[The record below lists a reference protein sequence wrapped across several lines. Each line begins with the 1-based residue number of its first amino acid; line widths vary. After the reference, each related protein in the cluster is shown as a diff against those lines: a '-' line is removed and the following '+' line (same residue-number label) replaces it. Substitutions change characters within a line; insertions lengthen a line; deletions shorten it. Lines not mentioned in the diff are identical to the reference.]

1 MRNFVRI
8 SAIASAVLGLALSAR
23 AQEGPSRADF
33 ECLKLANSS
42 NVVAPGGKSPYLSF
56 HHVWIQDLKYGEFES
71 NGLKLVYEL
80 GGNGKEVV
88 FVVPGAG
95 GLPHDHLHPMLS
107 SLGAYVRLVYFD
119 RRADMLSTH
128 SVFETASPVELADDI
143 DALRKHLG
151 LKRVTLL
158 AHSFGGTVALTY
170 ALRYP
175 ENVKRLVLV
184 GTSAVVES
192 QAEVEKRIAKLLTAT
207 EAAVFYSGEGGTGRL
222 SACERT
228 RNRYR
233 AMFPH
238 YFHKVPDS
246 ATLDNNVYSIYFD
259 ALGRKLVL
267 SRDTT
272 GFDLRQQLSRINV
285 PVLVLAGKYD
295 EVTPVA
301 HAAELAAE
309 LPRARL
315 VVLKQSGHFPFMEE
329 NYLFTQWV
337 REFVLAT
344 GDFGNDWLTAPP
356 VNSATIPLKS
366 QSTR

>member
-8 SAIASAVLGLALSAR
+8 FVIACAMLGLALSAS

-33 ECLKLANSS
+33 ECMKLANSS
-42 NVVAPGGKSPYLSF
+42 REVPPGAKSAYLSF

-80 GGNGKEVV
+80 GGNGKDVV

-192 QAEVEKRIAKLLTAT
+192 QAEVEKRLSKLLTAT
-207 EAAVFYSGEGGTGRL
+207 ESAVFYSGEGGTGRL

-246 ATLDNNVYSIYFD
+246 GTLDRGVYSIYFD
-259 ALGRKLVL
+259 ALGRKHVL
-267 SRDTT
+267 ARDNG
-272 GFDLRQQLSRINV
+272 GFDLRPQLSKINV
-285 PVLVLAGKYD
+285 PVLIIAGKHD

-301 HAAELAAE
+301 HSAEMAAE

-315 VVLKQSGHFPFMEE
+315 VVLQQSGHFPFMEE
-329 NYLFTQWV
+329 NYIFTQWI

-344 GDFGNDWLTAPP
+344 GDFGSDWLTAPP
-356 VNSATIPLKS
+356 VNSATIALKA
-366 QSTR
+366 QQAR

>member
-1 MRNFVRI
+1 M
-8 SAIASAVLGLALSAR
+8 
-23 AQEGPSRADF
+23 
-33 ECLKLANSS
+33 KLANSS
-42 NVVAPGGKSPYLSF
+42 REVAAGEKSPYLSF
-56 HHVWIQDLKYGEFES
+56 HHVWIPDLKYGEFES

-107 SLGAYVRLVYFD
+107 TLGAYVRLVYFD

-192 QAEVEKRIAKLLTAT
+192 QVEVEKRMAKLLTAS

-222 SACERT
+222 SSCERT

-233 AMFPH
+233 ALYPH

-246 ATLDNNVYSIYFD
+246 ASLDRGVYSIYFD
-259 ALGRKLVL
+259 ALGRKHVL
-267 SRDTT
+267 AKDTG
-272 GFDLRQQLSRINV
+272 GFDLRGQLGRITA
-285 PVLVLAGKYD
+285 PVLVVAGRYD
-295 EVTPVA
+295 EVTPVV
-301 HAAELAAE
+301 HAAELASE

-315 VVLKQSGHFPFMEE
+315 VVLQQSGHFPFIEE
-329 NYLFTQWV
+329 SYIFTQWI
-337 REFVLAT
+337 RQFMLAT
-344 GDFGNDWLTAPP
+344 GDFGTDWLTAPP
-356 VNSATIPLKS
+356 VNATRIVVNA
-366 QSTR
+366 QQTR